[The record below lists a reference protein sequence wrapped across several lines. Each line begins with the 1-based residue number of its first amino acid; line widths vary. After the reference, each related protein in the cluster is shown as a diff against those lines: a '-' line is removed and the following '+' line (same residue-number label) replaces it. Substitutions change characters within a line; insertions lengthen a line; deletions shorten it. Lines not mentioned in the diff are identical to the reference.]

1 MDAVRDCSMVG
12 LEALPRI
19 PLITHVLWAE
29 AVSGGGEQPPGVH
42 SLSSLPAGY
51 KCGHLARGSKGG
63 KGRQLKEA
71 MTAGSNNEIGDAGAA
86 AIAGAVRGLETLR
99 WLGLA

>member
-1 MDAVRDCSMVG
+1 MVG

-51 KCGHLARGSKGG
+51 KCGRPAIWRGG
-63 KGRQLKEA
+63 QKEA
-71 MTAGSNNEIGDAGAA
+71 RDAS
-86 AIAGAVRGLETLR
+86 
-99 WLGLA
+99 